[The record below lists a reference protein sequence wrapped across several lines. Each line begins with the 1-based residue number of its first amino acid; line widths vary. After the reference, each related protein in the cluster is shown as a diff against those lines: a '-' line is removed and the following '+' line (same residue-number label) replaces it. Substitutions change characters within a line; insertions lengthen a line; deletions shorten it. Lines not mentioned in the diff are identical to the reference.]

1 MLVYI
6 WETFILIQV
15 SELNAVV
22 YYSWFVVVLYFFIFA
37 YTHIY
42 NYIYSNYFLELLD
55 PGVSH
60 VSLQSNHIK
69 ARAQAPVQ
77 SWQSWQPGAAEN
89 LPTKSLAEV
98 VSTVGI
104 VVGGLEHSLLSP
116 ILGVMIQS
124 DFHIFQRGWNHQ
136 PGIPWQLRSGFSPP
150 KASVPES
157 FLFHIMMKLWIGNS
171 PRWRGC
177 KVGLKDDGP
186 WAPWDPSR
194 VTTGSQTLGSCCSK
208 WIVFFQVF
216 NEVVRNY
223 LYFSFTGM
231 NRQYWHSDSIAG
243 WLILLTHTRVLWLL
257 LCFVFRVDSFTG
269 THVVQ
274 LITTARQFKHVQFQL
289 ARSLGSRQKQT
300 HIEKWSSPKVN

>member
-1 MLVYI
+1 MAVMAAWQVRQRTSQQKAWLRWFQLLVY
-6 WETFILIQV
+6 WL
-15 SELNAVV
+15 VV
-22 YYSWFVVVLYFFIFA
+22 WNILYFPQYLGWWSNLIFIFFRGVETTNQV
-37 YTHIY
+37 YHG
-42 NYIYSNYFLELLD
+42 SWDLD
-55 PGVSH
+55 SH
-60 VSLQSNHIK
+60 PQKPQS
-69 ARAQAPVQ
+69 RRV
-77 SWQSWQPGAAEN
+77 
-89 LPTKSLAEV
+89 
-98 VSTVGI
+98 
-104 VVGGLEHSLLSP
+104 
-116 ILGVMIQS
+116 
-124 DFHIFQRGWNHQ
+124 
-136 PGIPWQLRSGFSPP
+136 
-150 KASVPES
+150 

-274 LITTARQFKHVQFQL
+274 LITTARHNL
-289 ARSLGSRQKQT
+289 NMYNSNSL
-300 HIEKWSSPKVN
+300 EV